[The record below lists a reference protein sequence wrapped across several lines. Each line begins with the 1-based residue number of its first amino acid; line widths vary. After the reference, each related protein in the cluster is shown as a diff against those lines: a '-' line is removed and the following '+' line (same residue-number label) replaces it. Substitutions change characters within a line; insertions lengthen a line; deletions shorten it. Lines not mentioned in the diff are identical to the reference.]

1 MDVVRHS
8 VATLLDLYFVVLIA
22 RLVFD
27 WIQLFA
33 REWRP
38 KGPVL
43 VVAEFVYTLTDPPL
57 KAIRKV
63 IPPLRLGGIA
73 LDLAFIILALAV
85 QVAANL
91 LR

>member
-38 KGPVL
+38 K
-43 VVAEFVYTLTDPPL
+43 
-57 KAIRKV
+57 
-63 IPPLRLGGIA
+63 
-73 LDLAFIILALAV
+73 
-85 QVAANL
+85 
-91 LR
+91 

>member
-38 KGPVL
+38 KGPIL

-63 IPPLRLGGIA
+63 VPPLRLGGIA

-85 QVAANL
+85 QVVANL

>member
-43 VVAEFVYTLTDPPL
+43 VVAEFVYTLTEPPL

-63 IPPLRLGGIA
+63 VPPLRLGGIA

>member
-63 IPPLRLGGIA
+63 VPPLRLGGIA

>member
-63 IPPLRLGGIA
+63 VPPLRLGGIA

-91 LR
+91 IG

>member
-38 KGPVL
+38 KGPIL

-63 IPPLRLGGIA
+63 VPPLRLGGIA

>member
-8 VATLLDLYFVVLIA
+8 VATLLDLYFVVLLA

-63 IPPLRLGGIA
+63 VPPLRLGGIA

-85 QVAANL
+85 QVVANL

>member
-63 IPPLRLGGIA
+63 VPPLRLGGIA

-85 QVAANL
+85 QVVANL

>member
-43 VVAEFVYTLTDPPL
+43 VVAEFVYTLTEPTL

-63 IPPLRLGGIA
+63 VPPLRLGGIA

>member
-33 REWRP
+33 RQWRP

-63 IPPLRLGGIA
+63 VPPLRLGGIA